1 MLKSFLQAVN
11 SAAKKAGV
19 KIEFSNSVAKTEL
32 KIENYL
38 EYDPTSKTGL
48 RWIQDRGKVKA
59 GDEAFTRIDPAGYY
73 GGIFNYTSYTAHQV
87 IMFLIHGKWSNSGL
101 HTDHIDGNKLN
112 NNADN
117 LRFVTPTGNQR
128 NANRKLQK
136 NNTTG
141 INGLSKV
148 YTYGKFRWKAQYA
161 GVTLYTGLDKEFAI
175 KKLELVR
182 ENDSQYL
189 VN

>member
-1 MLKSFLQAVN
+1 MLNSLFKAVN
-11 SAAKKAGV
+11 SAAKSAGV
-19 KIEFSNSVAKTEL
+19 KIKFSNSVAETEL
-32 KIENYL
+32 KIEDYL
-38 EYDPTSKTGL
+38 KYDPTSKTGL

-59 GDEAFTRIDPAGYY
+59 GDEAFTRIDGVGYY

-87 IMFLIHGKWSNSGL
+87 IMYLLHGKWSNTNF
-101 HTDHIDGNKLN
+101 HVDHIDGNKLN
-112 NNADN
+112 NLAEN

-128 NANRKLQK
+128 NANRKLNK

-148 YTYGKFRWKAQYA
+148 YSHGKFRWKAQYA

-175 KKLELVR
+175 KYLELAR
-182 ENDSQYL
+182 ENDSEYL

>member
-1 MLKSFLQAVN
+1 MSSFENVLK
-11 SAAKKAGV
+11 
-19 KIEFSNSVAKTEL
+19 EYL
-32 KIENYL
+32 KV
-38 EYDPTSKTGL
+38 DPTSKTGL
-48 RWIQDRGKVKA
+48 RWIKNKGTRAKA
-59 GDEAFTRIDPAGYY
+59 GQEAFTTIRGDGYY
-73 GGIFNYTSYTAHQV
+73 GGSFNCKDYQAHKV
-87 IMFLIHGKWSNSGL
+87 IMFLEHGKWSSYSL

-112 NNADN
+112 NSIDN

-148 YTYGKFRWKAQYA
+148 YTHGKFRWKAQYA